1 LPFDCD
7 WLMNSLSLIFSN
19 HKTMEN
25 TLLIPQ
31 NPLGKIALSFSG
43 GGFRATAFCL
53 GNLSYLNYRM
63 VSDDKGNQE
72 TLLSRVEFISSASGG
87 SFANLGYAQF
97 LYSDRPFAECY
108 QFLKQF
114 MTGTDL
120 LEEVLNNLKDDKVW
134 KNYPHKGRNLIN
146 AFAIA
151 YEEKLFEGANLG
163 LLNNPANIKSLRE
176 VCVNSTEFEDG
187 MSFRFQN
194 SDGLTRT
201 GMVGNGYLYLSTDKD
216 SLPIVSKIHLADI
229 VAASSCFP
237 GGFEPLIFP
246 DDFAHKDLTIN
257 ELYSVIYSKEQEVT
271 RHTEHKAMSKIPEV
285 IPTLMPIEAKE
296 MEGKGSPNP
305 TLKFALMDGGIDD
318 NQGINSMMQAD
329 DRARRKNEDF
339 DTMIVCDVGSNFMEP
354 YLPVKEDK
362 TSFLGKFSLTSL
374 SRFYFIACA
383 LLIGI
388 GCYLLN
394 EDSQT
399 YFPIVLITLGG
410 FGLIVGALL
419 YWKLRSIYEKATEG
433 SWGNIIN
440 KYVGYFF
447 KIRTSVLIEMI
458 AARAESVLK
467 MTTSIFMIQIR
478 RLSYKLFYEHPEW
491 ENRRVSVLIYEL
503 STKGF
508 PDTKKRLEKK
518 LPENLIKILT
528 PTEQLSILAQQARE
542 MGTTLWFDENNMDK
556 RDKIIATGQFTMCF
570 NLLVYLL
577 EIESINPLSDSL
589 KMLKQDLINDWIEFN
604 KNPMW
609 MV

>member
-1 LPFDCD
+1 
-7 WLMNSLSLIFSN
+7 
-19 HKTMEN
+19 MEN
-25 TLLIPQ
+25 TLITPPT
-31 NPLGKIALSFSG
+31 PLGKIALSFSG

-53 GNLSYLNYRM
+53 GNLSYLNYRK
-63 VSDDKGNQE
+63 VSNDKGNQE

-97 LYSDRPFAECY
+97 LYSDRPFSECY
-108 QFLKQF
+108 QFLRQF

-120 LEEVLNNLKDDKVW
+120 LEEVLNNLKNDKVW

-151 YEEKLFEGANLG
+151 YEEKLFKGANLG
-163 LLNNPANIKSLRE
+163 DLNNPKNIKSLKE
-176 VCVNSTEFEDG
+176 ICVNSTEFEDG

-201 GMVGNGYLYLSTDKD
+201 GMVGNGYLYLGIDKT

-246 DDFAHKDLTIN
+246 DDFAHKDLTVS
-257 ELYSVIYSKEQEVT
+257 ELSSVIYSKEQDVN
-271 RHTEHKAMSKIPEV
+271 RHIKPKKEAKKSDIV
-285 IPTLMPIEAKE
+285 PTLMPVEVKE

-329 DRARRKNEDF
+329 DRARNKKDEF
-339 DTMIVCDVGSNFMEP
+339 DTMIVCDVGGNFMEP

-362 TSFLGKFSLTSL
+362 TSFLGKISLTSL

-388 GCYLLN
+388 GYYLFN
-394 EDSQT
+394 EDSQK
-399 YFPIVLITLGG
+399 YLSIVLMTLGG
-410 FGLIVGALL
+410 FGLLVGVVVYL
-419 YWKLRSIYEKATEG
+419 KLRSIYKNATKG
-433 SWGNIIN
+433 SWGSIIN
-440 KYVGYFF
+440 KYIGYFF

-491 ENRRVSVLIYEL
+491 ENRRISVLIYEL

-508 PDTKKRLEKK
+508 PDTEKRLRKK
-518 LPENLIKILT
+518 LSENLIKILT
-528 PTEQLSILAQQARE
+528 PTEQLSVLAQQARE
-542 MGTTLWFDENNMDK
+542 MDTTLWFDENNMDK

-577 EIESINPLSDSL
+577 EIEEVNPISDSL
-589 KMLKQDLINDWIEFN
+589 QKLKKALIDDWIEFN
-604 KNPMW
+604 KNPTW
-609 MV
+609 LV

>member
-1 LPFDCD
+1 
-7 WLMNSLSLIFSN
+7 
-19 HKTMEN
+19 MEN
-25 TLLIPQ
+25 TLMTPP

-43 GGFRATAFCL
+43 GGFRATSFCL
-53 GNLSYLNYRM
+53 GNLSYLNYRT

-72 TLLSRVEFISSASGG
+72 TLLHRVQFISSASGG
-87 SFANLGYAQF
+87 SFANLAYAQF
-97 LYSDRPFAECY
+97 LYSDKPFAECY
-108 QFLKQF
+108 QFLRQF
-114 MTGTDL
+114 MTGTEL

-134 KNYPHKGRNLIN
+134 RKYPHKGRNLIN

-151 YEEKLFEGANLG
+151 YEENLFKGANLG

-176 VCVNSTEFEDG
+176 ICVNSTEFEDG

-201 GMVGNGYLYLSTDKD
+201 GKVGNGYLYLSTDKD

-246 DDFAHKDLTIN
+246 DDFAHKDLTVN
-257 ELYSVIYSKEQEVT
+257 ELGSVIYSKEQEVNRKKENT
-271 RHTEHKAMSKIPEV
+271 TPTFVPEEV
-285 IPTLMPIEAKE
+285 VPT
-296 MEGKGSPNP
+296 EGKGFPNP

-329 DRARRKNEDF
+329 DRAKENF

-354 YLPVKEDK
+354 YFPVKED
-362 TSFLGKFSLTSL
+362 TSSFLGQFSVTTLGT
-374 SRFYFIACA
+374 FYFILCA
-383 LLIGI
+383 LLAGLGYYFFSI
-388 GCYLLN
+388 
-394 EDSQT
+394 DSQK
-399 YFPIVLITLGG
+399 YYPIIMMTLGG
-410 FGLIVGALL
+410 TGLLVGFGL
-419 YWKLRSIYEKATEG
+419 YWKFRSLYKEATKG
-433 SWGNIIN
+433 DWGNIIN
-440 KYVGYFF
+440 KYMGYFF
-447 KIRTSVLIEMI
+447 KIRTSVLIEML

-508 PDTKKRLEKK
+508 PDTEKRLKKK
-518 LPENLIKILT
+518 LPQSLIEILT
-528 PTEQLSILAQQARE
+528 PAEKLSVLAQQARE
-542 MGTTLWFDENNMDK
+542 MDTTLWFDENNMDK

-570 NLLVYLL
+570 NLLVYLF
-577 EIESINPLSDSL
+577 EIEEVKPLSDSL
-589 KMLKQDLINDWIEFN
+589 KKLKQDLTNDWIEFN

>member
-1 LPFDCD
+1 LV
-7 WLMNSLSLIFSN
+7 FSN

-25 TLLIPQ
+25 TLMTPP

-53 GNLSYLNYRM
+53 GNLSYLNYRR

-97 LYSDRPFAECY
+97 LYSDRPFSECY
-108 QFLKQF
+108 QFLRQF

-120 LEEVLNNLKDDKVW
+120 LEEVLDNLKNDKVW
-134 KNYPHKGRNLIN
+134 ENYPHKGRNLIN

-151 YEEKLFEGANLG
+151 YEEKLFKGANLG
-163 LLNNPANIKSLRE
+163 DLNNPKNIKSLKE
-176 VCVNSTEFEDG
+176 ICVNSTEFEDG

-194 SDGLTRT
+194 SDGQTRT
-201 GMVGNGYLYLSTDKD
+201 GKVGNGYLYLGIDKTA
-216 SLPIVSKIHLADI
+216 LPIVSKIHLADI

-246 DDFAHKDLTIN
+246 DDFAHKDLTVK
-257 ELYSVIYSKEQEVT
+257 ELGSVIYSKEQEVSRRKNAVT
-271 RHTEHKAMSKIPEV
+271 PTIVPEEV
-285 IPTLMPIEAKE
+285 TQMEAN
-296 MEGKGSPNP
+296 GFPNP
-305 TLKFALMDGGIDD
+305 NLKFALMDGGIDD

-329 DRARRKNEDF
+329 DRAKENF

-362 TSFLGKFSLTSL
+362 SSFLGKFSLTSL
-374 SRFYFIACA
+374 SRFYSIACA
-383 LLIGI
+383 LLVGI
-388 GCYLLN
+388 GYYLFK
-394 EDSQT
+394 EDSQNNL
-399 YFPIVLITLGG
+399 PIVLMTLGG
-410 FGLIVGALL
+410 FGLLVGAVV
-419 YWKLRSIYEKATEG
+419 YWKLRSIYENATKG

-491 ENRRVSVLIYEL
+491 ENRRVTVLIYEL

-508 PDTKKRLEKK
+508 PDTKKRLEEKK
-518 LPENLIKILT
+518 LPDDLIKMLT
-528 PTEQLSILAQQARE
+528 PTEKLSTLAQQARE
-542 MGTTLWFDENNMDK
+542 MGTTLWFDENSMDK

-570 NLLVYLL
+570 NLLVYLF
-577 EIESINPLSDSL
+577 EIEQVKPLSVSL
-589 KMLKQDLINDWIEFN
+589 KKLQQDLVNDWNEFN
-604 KNPMW
+604 ENPMW